1 MGYGVLSIE
10 KGKNGTKYVEW
21 IVITISKPI
30 FSVDAATTQGFVIS
44 QTLPDVKGYF
54 LANQNPILECLV
66 DQMDHDEQ
74 RSGGKLTGLAL
85 RDEIIHAL
93 TQNTIEWPQ
102 QANKIVAKEEWIT
115 LMKKDPLFYKLQSR
129 TAQEMTFYEAILLD
143 LASKYLKRRITL
155 IPFLEG
161 DQEQSFPRKTLQARR
176 KRGAVQPPQ
185 RNSEASKASSYHL
198 LSCNKAAD
206 KNFYISIFRK

>member
-1 MGYGVLSIE
+1 M
-10 KGKNGTKYVEW
+10 
-21 IVITISKPI
+21 
-30 FSVDAATTQGFVIS
+30 IS

-54 LANQNPILECLV
+54 VVDENPILECLV

-102 QANKIVAKEEWIT
+102 QSNKIIPKEEWIR
-115 LMKKDPLFYKLQSR
+115 LMKKNPNFYMYQSGN
-129 TAQEMTFYEAILLD
+129 AKEYEDHEAVLLD

-155 IPFLEG
+155 IPFLVG
-161 DQEQSFPRKTLQARR
+161 GQEQTFFPNDFDA
-176 KRGAVQPPQ
+176 
-185 RNSEASKASSYHL
+185 RNSEASKTSSYHL
-198 LSCNKAAD
+198 LCCDKIHS

>member
-1 MGYGVLSIE
+1 M
-10 KGKNGTKYVEW
+10 
-21 IVITISKPI
+21 
-30 FSVDAATTQGFVIS
+30 IS

-54 LANQNPILECLV
+54 VVDENPILECLV

-85 RDEIIHAL
+85 RDEIINAL

-102 QANKIVAKEEWIT
+102 QSNKIITKEWIR
-115 LMKKDPLFYKLQSR
+115 LMKINSIFYPLQSR
-129 TAQEMTFYEAILLD
+129 IAQEMEDHEAILLD

-161 DQEQSFPRKTLQARR
+161 GQKQSFP
-176 KRGAVQPPQ
+176 
-185 RNSEASKASSYHL
+185 RNSEASEDSSYHL
-198 LSCNKAAD
+198 LCCNNGS
-206 KNFYISIFRK
+206 NFYISIFWKSVSEAVGSKDFDTLSLD

>member
-1 MGYGVLSIE
+1 MLPYPIGY
-10 KGKNGTKYVEW
+10 
-21 IVITISKPI
+21 VIAYK
-30 FSVDAATTQGFVIS
+30 
-44 QTLPDVKGYF
+44 
-54 LANQNPILECLV
+54 NPILECLV

-102 QANKIVAKEEWIT
+102 QSNKIITKEEWIR
-115 LMKKDPLFYKLQSR
+115 LMKIDPMFYKLQSR
-129 TAQEMTFYEAILLD
+129 DAQEMIFHEAILLD

-161 DQEQSFPRKTLQARR
+161 GQEQSFPRKSLWESFTSLF
-176 KRGAVQPPQ
+176 P
-185 RNSEASKASSYHL
+185 RNSESYHL
-198 LSCNKAAD
+198 LCCNKTHQD
-206 KNFYISIFRK
+206 NFFISIFRK

>member
-1 MGYGVLSIE
+1 M
-10 KGKNGTKYVEW
+10 
-21 IVITISKPI
+21 
-30 FSVDAATTQGFVIS
+30 IS
-44 QTLPDVKGYF
+44 QTLPDVMGYTQG
-54 LANQNPILECLV
+54 NKNPILECLV

-102 QANKIVAKEEWIT
+102 QSNKIITKEEWIR
-115 LMKKDPLFYKLQSR
+115 LMKKDPLFYKYSSR
-129 TAQEMTFYEAILLD
+129 SAKEYEDHEAVLLD

-161 DQEQSFPRKTLQARR
+161 GQEQSFYPNDFDA
-176 KRGAVQPPQ
+176 
-185 RNSEASKASSYHL
+185 RNSEASKISSYNL
-198 LSCNKAAD
+198 LSCNKAHVQ
-206 KNFYISIFRK
+206 NFYISIFRK

>member
-1 MGYGVLSIE
+1 MGY
-10 KGKNGTKYVEW
+10 
-21 IVITISKPI
+21 
-30 FSVDAATTQGFVIS
+30 FV
-44 QTLPDVKGYF
+44 VNK
-54 LANQNPILECLV
+54 NPILECLV

-102 QANKIVAKEEWIT
+102 QANKIITKEEWIR
-115 LMKKDPLFYKLQSR
+115 LMKKHPLFYMDQSR
-129 TAQEMTFYEAILLD
+129 SAQEMKDHEAILLD

-161 DQEQSFPRKTLQARR
+161 GQEQTFFPNEFDA
-176 KRGAVQPPQ
+176 

-198 LSCNKAAD
+198 LSCNKAFD
-206 KNFYISIFRK
+206 KNFFISIFRK

>member
-1 MGYGVLSIE
+1 M
-10 KGKNGTKYVEW
+10 
-21 IVITISKPI
+21 
-30 FSVDAATTQGFVIS
+30 IS
-44 QTLPDVKGYF
+44 QTLPDVMGY
-54 LANQNPILECLV
+54 AQVNKNPILECLV

-102 QANKIVAKEEWIT
+102 QSNKIITKEEWIR
-115 LMKKDPLFYKLQSR
+115 LMKKDPFFYIYQSGS
-129 TAQEMTFYEAILLD
+129 AQEFEDHEAVLLD

-161 DQEQSFPRKTLQARR
+161 GQEQSFFPNDFDA
-176 KRGAVQPPQ
+176 

-198 LSCNKAAD
+198 LCCNKAYI

>member
-1 MGYGVLSIE
+1 M
-10 KGKNGTKYVEW
+10 
-21 IVITISKPI
+21 
-30 FSVDAATTQGFVIS
+30 IS

-54 LANQNPILECLV
+54 KANQNPILECIV

-102 QANKIVAKEEWIT
+102 QSNKIITKEEWIR
-115 LMKKDPLFYKLQSR
+115 LMKIDLSFYINQSR
-129 TAQEMTFYEAILLD
+129 TVQEMTYYEAILLD

-161 DQEQSFPRKTLQARR
+161 GQEQSFFPNDFDA
-176 KRGAVQPPQ
+176 

-198 LSCNKAAD
+198 LCCNKAKQ
-206 KNFYISIFRK
+206 KNFYISIFHK